1 MFHMRFSW
9 YVNSMTLRRIPA
21 KFMIWSGNHQPW
33 PFMDTVGCDGKERF
47 MTQQQ
52 VIIVRQEKSMA
63 AAYVLLIFLGQ
74 FGIHRFYVGK
84 VGTATPTIPEL
95 IQALSKTKVTS

>member
-1 MFHMRFSW
+1 
-9 YVNSMTLRRIPA
+9 MTE
-21 KFMIWSGNHQPW
+21 K
-33 PFMDTVGCDGKERF
+33 
-47 MTQQQ
+47 Q

-84 VGTATPTIPEL
+84 VGTAITQLLLGVVGWGTTWLVVGFIPLGLLWIWLFVDLFLTAGLVRKANNE
-95 IQALSKTKVTS
+95 IRIAV